1 MTSYDFSL
9 QKLRK
14 NKFPQDDDLA
24 GTVIFASCLT
34 T

>member
-14 NKFPQDDDLA
+14 NKFPQDVGLA
-24 GTVIFASCLT
+24 GTVVFAFCLT

>member
-1 MTSYDFSL
+1 MSYDFSL
-9 QKLRK
+9 TTLGN
-14 NKFPQDDDLA
+14 NKFPQDHRLA